1 MTEPTPPSNPRSPK
15 APISERLRAALRP
28 GHRWFPLTVFV
39 LALALGLL
47 IGLSW
52 IGMRPAQPAPS
63 AVTAA
68 TALDPQHPPLPA
80 PMASDSSALPAPM
93 PHAAAEAHVE
103 PTPAPAQSVASAE
116 SPTPD
121 AAVPDATPMASTD
134 TPPLIVEH
142 SQPDYPIEAVRANEE
157 GEVRL
162 QITLDALGN
171 LDDVRLL
178 QSSHSRAL
186 DHAAMDAV
194 RKWKFRP
201 ATHDGRPVP
210 GTIDVPVQFRLD
222 EH

>member
-1 MTEPTPPSNPRSPK
+1 
-15 APISERLRAALRP
+15 
-28 GHRWFPLTVFV
+28 
-39 LALALGLL
+39 
-47 IGLSW
+47 
-52 IGMRPAQPAPS
+52 
-63 AVTAA
+63 
-68 TALDPQHPPLPA
+68 
-80 PMASDSSALPAPM
+80 
-93 PHAAAEAHVE
+93 
-103 PTPAPAQSVASAE
+103 
-116 SPTPD
+116 
-121 AAVPDATPMASTD
+121 MASTD

-201 ATHDGRPVP
+201 ATHDGRPVS
-210 GTIDVPVQFRLD
+210 GTIDVPVQFHLD